1 MAGYLNPGNVGFQSI
16 LNGLYVDKSNLIAY
30 VNHTLDTPRRL
41 TCVSRPRRFGK
52 SFVVFIDEIESAL
65 HPTAISEFLDI
76 IDRIASDMGIQFFIA
91 SHSYFVIKK
100 LYLIALKRKQSIPCI
115 SLSKDKGVQYFDML
129 EGMPKNSIINESIR
143 LYEEEIEEVL
153 G

>member
-41 TCVSRPRRFGK
+41 TCVSRPRRFRK

>member
-41 TCVSRPRRFGK
+41 TCVSRPRRFRK

-129 EGMPKNSIINESIR
+129 EGMPENSIINESIR

>member
-1 MAGYLNPGNVGFQSI
+1 MGVYLNPGNVGFQSI

-129 EGMPKNSIINESIR
+129 EGMPENSIINESIR

>member
-129 EGMPKNSIINESIR
+129 EGMPENSIIKESIR

>member
-1 MAGYLNPGNVGFQSI
+1 MGGYLNPGNVGFQSI

-129 EGMPKNSIINESIR
+129 EGMPENSIINESIR

>member
-129 EGMPKNSIINESIR
+129 EGMPENSIINESIR

>member
-129 EGMPKNSIINESIR
+129 EGMSENSIIKEPIR

>member
-129 EGMPKNSIINESIR
+129 EGMSENSIIKESIR

>member
-129 EGMPKNSIINESIR
+129 EGMLENSIINESIR